1 MTDLYLVLGVV
12 KTSSID
18 DIKKAYKKLALKW
31 HPDRNNQENKRAA
44 TDKFKRITEAYSI
57 LSDPE
62 KRKIYD
68 LKGVKG
74 VSGSKFNKARATS
87 MFEEFMK
94 GMNGDEPN
102 FTESFSTSSTGS
114 TTSLKVNV
122 NGKDVA
128 PDELKKMGIDLSDLG
143 VVSGFD
149 FGEFFGPNDPKTSKT
164 DKTSNTTKT
173 TKTTTVDNSKV
184 KNTTVNETKIQDN
197 SNVNTNINDYTTY
210 NDHVKSQSVTYELE
224 LSLNEFYNGT
234 TRKIRTNRCVYCEE
248 CDATGSKTKKIV
260 ERCSLCN
267 GKGFQAVIKGIGEE
281 RMHRQPSP
289 CLECKGLKVNLEEN
303 DRCDICHGVRT
314 LRSDKLIELNIPAG
328 TRPGTKITI
337 EGMADEVPGKKPG
350 DLIFILYEATHDHFI
365 RRGHDLVYSK
375 PITLE
380 DALCGYEFTLT
391 FPDGNDKII
400 RSDENEVVRP
410 TSRKKYEGHGFP
422 WPGTP
427 EERGNFIVQ
436 FDIHFPEKLTYEQK
450 QKLKPCLEN
459 TVKISSR
466 YW

>member
-31 HPDRNNQENKRAA
+31 HPDRNNQENKREA

-68 LKGVKG
+68 LKGAKG
-74 VSGSKFNKARATS
+74 VSGPKFNKATATS

-94 GMNGDEPN
+94 NFNVDEPN
-102 FTESFSTSSTGS
+102 FTESYSTSSTGS
-114 TTSLKVNV
+114 TSSLKVNV
-122 NGKDVA
+122 NGKDVE
-128 PDELKKMGIDLSDLG
+128 PDELRKMGIDLSDLG

-149 FGEFFGPNDPKTSKT
+149 FGAFFGSDNSKV
-164 DKTSNTTKT
+164 NKT
-173 TKTTTVDNSKV
+173 TKTTTIDNSKV
-184 KNTTVNETKIQDN
+184 KNTTINEKVQDKTN
-197 SNVNTNINDYTTY
+197 VVNTKVNDYT
-210 NDHVKSQSVTYELE
+210 NDDEDYLKSQSVTYELE

-234 TRKIRTNRCVYCEE
+234 ARKIRVNRCVYCEE
-248 CDATGSKTKKIV
+248 CDATGSKTKRIV

-267 GKGFQAVIKGIGEE
+267 GNGFQAVIKGIGEE

-289 CLECKGLKVNLEEN
+289 CLECDGLKIKLEES
-303 DRCDICHGVRT
+303 DMCDVCHGMRT
-314 LRSDKLIELNIPAG
+314 LRSDKLIELNIPSG

-337 EGMADEVPGKKPG
+337 EGMADEVPGKKAG
-350 DLIFILYEATHDHFI
+350 DLILILYEAPHDHFI

-375 PITLE
+375 PITLQ
-380 DALCGYEFTLT
+380 DALCGYEFSLI
-391 FPDGNDKII
+391 FPDGNEKII
-400 RSDENEVVRP
+400 KSDENEVVRP

-436 FDIHFPEKLTYEQK
+436 FDIHFPEKLTNEQK
-450 QKLKPCLEN
+450 LKLKPCLEN
-459 TVKISSR
+459 TAKISSR